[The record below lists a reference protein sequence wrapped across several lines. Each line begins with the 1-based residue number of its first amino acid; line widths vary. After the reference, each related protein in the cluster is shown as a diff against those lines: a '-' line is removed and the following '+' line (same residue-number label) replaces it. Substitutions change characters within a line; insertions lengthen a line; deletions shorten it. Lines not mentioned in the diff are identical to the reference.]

1 MSQTI
6 MYALKSDSIHGDGLP
21 ISQYAARRIR
31 ETMSETPLATIL
43 APTAVLVPAPKSG
56 VHKAGGLWPSERI
69 AHALVAEGLGREVL
83 SCVRRKT
90 AVRKA
95 AWNPGNRPSVREHI
109 ESMEVVPDLVLAS
122 SDVVVV
128 DDIVTEG
135 VMMMAC
141 ATLLRRSFP
150 NIEVKGFAVMRTVDS
165 DGGLAAVQD
174 AVVGQ
179 IRCLGNFCS
188 RTP

>member
-6 MYALKSDSIHGDGLP
+6 MYALKSDSIHADGLP
-21 ISQYAARRIR
+21 ISRYAARRIR
-31 ETMSETPLATIL
+31 ETISQTPLATIL
-43 APTAVLVPAPKSG
+43 TPTAVLVPAPKSG
-56 VHKAGGLWPSERI
+56 VHKAGGLWPAERI
-69 AHALVAEGLGREVL
+69 ARALVAEGFGREVRA
-83 SCVRRKT
+83 CVRRKT

-95 AWNPGNRPSVREHI
+95 AWSPGNRPTVREHI
-109 ESMEVVPDLVLAS
+109 ESMEIVPDLVLAS

-141 ATLLRRSFP
+141 ATLLRRSFS
-150 NIEVKGFAVMRTVDS
+150 NIQVKGFAVMRTVDS
-165 DGGLAAVQD
+165 DEGLVAVQD
-174 AVVGQ
+174 AVVGK
-179 IRCLGNFCS
+179 IRCFGNICS